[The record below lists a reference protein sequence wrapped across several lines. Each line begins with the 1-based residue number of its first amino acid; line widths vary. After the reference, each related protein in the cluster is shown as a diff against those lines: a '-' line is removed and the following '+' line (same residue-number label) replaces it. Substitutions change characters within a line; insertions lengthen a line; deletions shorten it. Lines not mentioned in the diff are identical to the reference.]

1 METVIN
7 KIAHQFEAKT
17 KRHRS
22 KKKSL
27 RLYQRLYNLLK
38 VLIINTDLPEGT
50 VLPATR
56 ILAEKLD
63 LSRTTVNRAYELL
76 RLEGY
81 VESHQGSGH
90 VVKSIHDDETPL
102 LDTNLEKKNY
112 PSLSEVGES
121 FLSKVTLINS
131 TDDKSIAFRPGL
143 PPLDIFPVNHWK
155 NLSNHYW
162 RYIKSSALSYSP
174 ASGIDQLKKNIA
186 NYLNLTRG
194 IKCDYRQIIIVSG
207 SLQSLYLIG
216 SVLLNPSDGISI
228 ENPTFPNVNSI
239 FKGLRAQLN
248 PISIDQNGLV
258 VNELKEA
265 HHLQSKLLHCT
276 PSCQY
281 PMGVQMSI
289 ERRKELIKW
298 AQKNGKFII
307 ENDYEHEVHNHKNH
321 IPSIFSLDKSEHT
334 IYLSTFNRILHPSI
348 RLGYMVLPPYLLDPI
363 EALLKHSHRFVPPSI
378 QVVLNQFIEK
388 KLLHTH
394 VKKVIDVAHEREE
407 LFKAV
412 FNNAFNEKIKITENQ
427 THSLHLLAEL
437 PKNVDDREIVQLF
450 SKNNIITHP
459 YSKCFID
466 DEKKA
471 GFILGYSSVREPVIK
486 QKINQ
491 MANLYKKNSF

>member
-1 METVIN
+1 LETVIQ
-7 KIAHQFEAKT
+7 KIILQFEAKT

-50 VLPATR
+50 TLPPTR
-56 ILAEKLD
+56 LLAERLD

-81 VESHQGSGH
+81 VDSHQGSGH
-90 VVKSIHDDETPL
+90 VVKSIHNEDAPL
-102 LDTNLEKKNY
+102 LDTNSEKKNY
-112 PSLSEVGES
+112 PSISDVGES

-143 PPLDIFPVNHWK
+143 PPLDIFPVNNWK

-216 SVLLNPSDGISI
+216 TVLINPSDGISI

-248 PISIDQNGLV
+248 PVSIDQNGLV
-258 VNELKEA
+258 VDELIKDN
-265 HHLQSKLLHCT
+265 HSNSKLLHCT

-281 PMGVQMSI
+281 PTGVQMSL

-298 AQKNGKFII
+298 AQENGTFII
-307 ENDYEHEVHNHKNH
+307 ENDYEHEIHNHQAH
-321 IPSIFSLDKSEHT
+321 IPSIYSLDKSEHT
-334 IYLSTFNRILHPSI
+334 IYLSTFNRLLHPSI

-388 KLLHTH
+388 KYLHTH
-394 VKKVIDVAHEREE
+394 VKKVIDVARDREE
-407 LFKAV
+407 LFKTE
-412 FNNAFNEKIKITENQ
+412 FNNAFDGQVSLIENQ

-437 PKNVDDREIVQLF
+437 PENMDDREVVKLF
-450 SKNNIITHP
+450 AKNNIITHP
-459 YSKCFID
+459 YSKCFTD
-466 DEKKA
+466 DEKKS

-486 QKINQ
+486 QKVNQ
-491 MANLYKKNSF
+491 MAKLFQKHNH